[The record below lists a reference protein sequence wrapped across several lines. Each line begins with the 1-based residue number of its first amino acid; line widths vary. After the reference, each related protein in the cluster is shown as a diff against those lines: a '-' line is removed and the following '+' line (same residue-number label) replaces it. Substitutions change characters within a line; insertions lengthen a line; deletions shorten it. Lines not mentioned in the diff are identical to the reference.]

1 MNRNLSLFT
10 FILGLAAATWVA
22 IGYVGSSALAFS
34 VSCLIVAVYLAGAYE
49 MRRFHSDT
57 ATLAQA
63 LTNIPDGIEC
73 LDEWLPQVPVAL
85 QNTVRRRVEGQRV
98 ALPGPSLTP
107 YLVGLLVL
115 LGMLGTFLG
124 MVVTL
129 NGAVLALEST
139 TDLH

>member
-1 MNRNLSLFT
+1 MNPINRNLS
-10 FILGLAAATWVA
+10 FIAFLLGLAAVVWVA

-57 ATLAQA
+57 VTLAQA
-63 LTNIPDGIEC
+63 LTNIPDGIER
-73 LDEWLPQVPVAL
+73 LDEWLAQVPGAL
-85 QNTVRRRVEGQRV
+85 QNTVRLRVEGQRV

-115 LGMLGTFLG
+115 LGM
-124 MVVTL
+124 
-129 NGAVLALEST
+129 
-139 TDLH
+139 